1 MLVDDIV
8 GEQCAKGWRLS
19 ATVHSALAVN
29 GERLYFTVHGA
40 APEWLTVT
48 GDAFLAA
55 LLMPA
60 MALGEELVIEAPV
73 SPRLHRSARTVRD
86 IYTAWWGDRH
96 RVVSLRCA
104 APVPPVRHAGPGAVG
119 LYFTGGVDSFYSL
132 LKDDE
137 LSTDAEHEPV
147 THLLYAN
154 FECHHGRAYDRLLG
168 RLRRAAEET
177 DRQLVL
183 IDTNVR
189 SLTQRATYWPD
200 YHGAALASVALA
212 LQGLLG
218 RCLIAASDHYRHLPP
233 LGSHPIL
240 DHLWSTE
247 KLEIV
252 HDGAEA
258 SRTDKVVRQIA
269 RSRLAL
275 ETLSVCWRSEPAHN
289 CGVCEKCLRTMV
301 NLEMAGSLGRCAT
314 LPRTLDIQALR
325 DVRMPEEQN
334 RDAMRSVAADATRW
348 GRHDIV
354 EAIEDGLRRYADT
367 PDGRSGDPSSGP
379 PHRSHGEPVAG
390 FSPIGDGST
399 P

>member
-8 GEQCAKGWRLS
+8 GEQSAEGWRLS
-19 ATVHSALAVN
+19 AAVHTALAVN
-29 GERLYFTVHGA
+29 DERLYFTVHGA
-40 APEWLTVT
+40 APEWLPVA

-60 MALGEELVIEAPV
+60 MALSEELVIEAPV
-73 SPRLHRSARTVRD
+73 SPRLRRSARTVMD

-96 RVVSLRCA
+96 RVVPLRCA
-104 APVPPVRHAGPGAVG
+104 APVPPVNHAGLEAVG

-132 LKDDE
+132 LKDVE
-137 LSTDAEHEPV
+137 LSTDAGHEPV

-154 FECHHGRAYDRLLG
+154 FERHHGRAYDRLLD
-168 RLRRAAEET
+168 RLRRVAEET

-189 SLTQRATYWPD
+189 SLTERATFWPD
-200 YHGAALASVALA
+200 YHGAALASTALA

-233 LGSHPIL
+233 LGSHPVL
-240 DHLWSTE
+240 DHLWCTE
-247 KLEIV
+247 RLEIV

-258 SRTDKVVRQIA
+258 SRSDKVVRQIA

-301 NLEMAGSLGRCAT
+301 TLEMAGSLDRCAT
-314 LPRTLDIQALR
+314 LPHTLDIQALR
-325 DVRMPEEQN
+325 DVYMYGESEP
-334 RDAMRSVAADATRW
+334 DAMRSVAADATRW
-348 GRHDIV
+348 GRHDIA
-354 EAIEDGLRRYADT
+354 EAIEDGLRRHADT
-367 PDGRSGDPSSGP
+367 PYGHNGSPSSVP
-379 PHRSHGEPVAG
+379 SSHVAR
-390 FSPIGDGST
+390 
-399 P
+399 